1 MSNYYGSTMIVKV
14 DGGRTVPASGIR
26 AIVKEKI
33 KLFLIT
39 SYGDTYDN
47 MMSGANVRIHAQGL
61 VDEESL
67 RAMSIAVRS
76 SLIQEF
82 KFLTSVNVKQ
92 ITDAP
97 DGVTGLLIEYSFD
110 DSEDSIIWSM

>member
-1 MSNYYGSTMIVKV
+1 MIVKV

-39 SYGDTYDN
+39 NYGDTFDN
-47 MMSGANVRIHAQGL
+47 ALSGANVRIHAQGL
-61 VDEESL
+61 VDAESL

-82 KFLTSVNVKQ
+82 KFLTQVNVKT
-92 ITDAP
+92 IENTP
-97 DGVTGLLIEYSFD
+97 DGVTGLLIEYAFD
-110 DSEDSIIWSM
+110 DSEDSLVWSL